1 MFSKTEEFE
10 KIRKELST
18 LVAKHK
24 KTRVWFWRTGV
35 SSLAAAALWIV
46 MYNVASEKANV
57 KETLAIILGAAL
69 MWILFSW
76 AFFLL
81 RKLHILTAAIKQVE
95 RRMDL
100 LIASRDTTKRDAPS
114 ST

>member
-10 KIRKELST
+10 KIRKELSL
-18 LVAKHK
+18 LVVKHK
-24 KTRVWFWRTGV
+24 KTRVWFWRTGI
-35 SSLAAAALWIV
+35 SSLTAAGLWIV

-69 MWILFSW
+69 MWILFTW

-81 RKLHILTAAIKQVE
+81 RKLHVLTATIKQME
-95 RRMDL
+95 RKMDL
-100 LIASRDTTKRDAPS
+100 ILARSDTSGGDAPS
-114 ST
+114 RT